1 MSEASGLPPTPTPT
15 PTASSS
21 ATAPSVP
28 APAPSTSDEFLLNV
42 GPQHPATH
50 GVLRVVVTMDG
61 EVVKDLQ
68 PHIGYVH
75 RGLEKLFENR
85 LYEQI
90 IPYTDRTD
98 YLSAMANNWAYV
110 SAVERLLGLQIPKK
124 VEYIRVLMAELNRIN
139 SHLLWLAAYGLDMGA
154 FTPFLYAF
162 RDREEITVMVEEA
175 SGGRLTTNYF
185 RIGGFTH
192 DLPASFFPRLQ
203 KFLRRFGRAVDE
215 LDTLLVENA
224 IFVARTRGVGV
235 ISRERAISY
244 GMTGPCLRASN
255 APLDVRREVPY
266 SIYPS
271 LDFEIPAGRNG
282 DTWDRSWVRIEEMR
296 QSLRILRQAT
306 EGFPEGEH
314 RVKVPKN
321 LEPPAGEVYSAVE
334 GPRGEVGFWVVSEG
348 GRRPYR
354 VKMRKPSFSN
364 FSALPEILR
373 GLKIADLV
381 AVMGSLDL
389 VVPEIDR

>member
-1 MSEASGLPPTPTPT
+1 MDLQP
-15 PTASSS
+15 S
-21 ATAPSVP
+21 ATMITPLPS
-28 APAPSTSDEFLLNV
+28 STGASDEFLLNV

-61 EVVKDLQ
+61 EVVKDLV

-85 LYEQI
+85 TWEQI
-90 IPYTDRTD
+90 IPFTDRTD
-98 YLSAMANNWAYV
+98 YLSAIANNFAYV
-110 SAVERLLGLQIPKK
+110 MAVERLLGIEVPKK
-124 VEYIRVLMAELNRIN
+124 VEYIRVLMAELNRIS

-162 RDREEITVMVEEA
+162 RDREEINEMIEEA

-185 RIGGFTH
+185 RVGGFIH
-192 DLPASFFPRLQ
+192 DLPKEFFPRLK
-203 KFLRRFGRAVDE
+203 KFIARFSGAVNE

-235 ISRERAISY
+235 IDRDAAVSY
-244 GMTGPCLRASN
+244 GMTGPCLRASD
-255 APLDVRREVPY
+255 APFDVRRDMPY
-266 SIYPS
+266 SIYS
-271 LDFEIPAGRNG
+271 TLDFEIPLGRNG

-296 QSLRILRQAT
+296 QSLAILRQAM
-306 EGFPEGEH
+306 EGFPEGDH
-314 RVKVPKN
+314 RARVPRN
-321 LEPPAGEVYSAVE
+321 IEPPAGEVYSAVE
-334 GPRGEVGFWVVSEG
+334 GPRGEIGFYIVSDG
-348 GRRPYR
+348 SRKPYR

-364 FSALPEILR
+364 FSALAEILR